1 MPAAHL
7 LKELSDVSSR
17 LWAARDLE
25 EGLRE
30 MLAATVR
37 LLGADMGNVQLF
49 DDERGVLTIVAH
61 EGFEPDFLAAIQE
74 VSIDADTVCGRA
86 IRLRRR
92 IITED
97 VEFDPNFAPY
107 LEAARR
113 AGFRTVQCTPLTTP
127 MGDRLGAM
135 STYFSAPRAFDE
147 EELVCLDVYAR
158 QAADF
163 IERWSSDER
172 LRRSEA
178 RLRALVKASCYSIYR
193 MNRDWSGMREL
204 NGGEVLAD
212 TSAPA
217 EDWLQHYICPE
228 DRSVVL
234 EAVRDAIGSR
244 RMFDLEHRVRRA
256 DGSIGWTR
264 SRAVPIEDAT
274 GEIAEWFGTATDI
287 TAQKNSEIIVQE
299 EARRKD
305 EFLAILAHELRN
317 PLAALHSAFTAASR
331 GAAAAD
337 AARLNG
343 VIERQMGHLI
353 RLVDDLLDIS
363 RITTGNFRLDRMRF
377 DLAAAIRQA
386 IETSG
391 PAIESGQRRLSVS
404 VCEET
409 LVVEGD
415 RVRLA
420 QAIANLLDNAA
431 KYTLDGGRIDIEL
444 KRDGAEAVVEVRDD
458 GIGIPPEKLPHI
470 FELFAR
476 SDRAVVREIN
486 GLGVGLALV
495 RKLVGLH
502 GGCVEGHSD
511 GADCGSRFRIRLPLA
526 AAPAEAERSSFGASR
541 PRARK
546 VLIVD
551 DDRDVADS
559 LCMLLETMGVDAQ
572 AAYSGAEA
580 LRLLADVAPDV
591 IFVDIGMPSMDGYA
605 TAVALRER
613 PEGRRAKLVALSG
626 WGEEKDRRRSKEA
639 GFEVH
644 VVKPIDIAEL
654 ERLSTETAAPRMER
668 PPDLP

>member
-37 LLGADMGNVQLF
+37 LLGASMGNVQLF
-49 DDERGVLTIVAH
+49 DTERGVLTVVAH
-61 EGFEPDFLAAIQE
+61 QGFERDFLAAIHE
-74 VSIDADTVCGRA
+74 ISIDADTVCGRA

-92 IITED
+92 IVTED
-97 VEFDPNFAPY
+97 VEHDPSFAPF
-107 LEAARR
+107 LEAART

-127 MGDRLGAM
+127 RGDRLGAM

-147 EELVCLDVYAR
+147 DELVCLDVYAR

-163 IERWSSDER
+163 IERWTSDER

-193 MNRDWSGMREL
+193 MNKDWSGMREL
-204 NGGEVLAD
+204 NGKDVLAD
-212 TSAPA
+212 MAAPA
-217 EDWLQHYICPE
+217 EDWLQRYICPE
-228 DRSVVL
+228 DRPSIL
-234 EAVRDAIGSR
+234 AAMSDAIDSR

-264 SRAVPIEDAT
+264 SRVVPIEDAE
-274 GEIAEWFGTATDI
+274 GEIAEWFGSATDI
-287 TAQKNSEIIVQE
+287 TAQKKAEMVLQE

-305 EFLAILAHELRN
+305 EFLAVLAHELRN
-317 PLAALHSAFTAASR
+317 PLAALHSAFTAAR
-331 GAAAAD
+331 RIGAGAD

-363 RITTGNFRLDRMRF
+363 RITTGNFRLEKTRV

-386 IETSG
+386 IETAAPS
-391 PAIESGQRRLSVS
+391 IDSGQRRLTVS
-404 VCEET
+404 VGDET
-409 LVVEGD
+409 LIVEGD
-415 RVRLA
+415 HVRLA

-431 KYTLDGGRIDIEL
+431 KYTLDGGRIDIVL
-444 KRDGAEAVVEVRDD
+444 KREGAEAVVEVRDD
-458 GIGIPPEKLPHI
+458 GVGIPPELLPHM

-476 SDRAVVREIN
+476 SDRAVVRGIE

-511 GADCGSRFRIRLPLA
+511 GADRGSRFRIRLPLA
-526 AAPAEAERSSFGASR
+526 AERAGEEGSPCEDAAPP
-541 PRARK
+541 PRN

-551 DDRDVADS
+551 DDRDVANS
-559 LCMLLETMGVDAQ
+559 LCLLLETMGVAAR
-572 AAYSGAEA
+572 AAYSGLEA
-580 LRLLADVAPDV
+580 LNLLAEVAPDV

-605 TAVALRER
+605 TAVALRAR
-613 PEGRRAKLVALSG
+613 PEGRRARLVALSG
-626 WGEEKDRRRSKEA
+626 WGAEKDRQRSKEA
-639 GFEVH
+639 GFDVH
-644 VVKPIDIAEL
+644 VVKPIDVAEL
-654 ERLSTETAAPRMER
+654 ERLSSEVADARE
-668 PPDLP
+668 